1 MAKFLSIILI
11 TFFTHQ
17 VIAQKPCECAFKK
30 KAPKDT
36 PFHLYSPETEI
47 VVLSYKNVYDTTEI
61 IKPDG
66 TFEVADIWLKD
77 VGIEVKDNKH
87 IIPAIQDS
95 IILKTSQKEQLFKIL
110 HLYQVVRGN
119 STTNYNCYQPH
130 HLILFYQ
137 SKQIVAFLEVCF
149 LCYGSSATE
158 GILENLFSCS
168 KKYDLLK
175 DFFKEIGIKHH
186 LEDE

>member
-1 MAKFLSIILI
+1 MINTY
-11 TFFTHQ
+11 TF
-17 VIAQKPCECAFKK
+17 AQKPCKCAFKK
-30 KAPKDT
+30 KVPKDT

-47 VVLSYKNVYDTTEI
+47 VVVSYKDVYDITEI
-61 IKPDG
+61 IEENG
-66 TFEVADIWLKD
+66 NRSAYTELQRVS
-77 VGIEVKDNKH
+77 IEIKDNKH

-95 IILKTSQKEQLFKIL
+95 IILNTSQKEQLFKIL

-119 STTNYNCYQPH
+119 TSSTYNCYQPH

-137 SKQIVAFLEVCF
+137 NRQIVAFLEVCF
-149 LCYGSSATE
+149 LCYGNRASE
-158 GILENLFSCS
+158 EILENLFYCS

-175 DFFKEIGIKHH
+175 DFFKKIGIKHH